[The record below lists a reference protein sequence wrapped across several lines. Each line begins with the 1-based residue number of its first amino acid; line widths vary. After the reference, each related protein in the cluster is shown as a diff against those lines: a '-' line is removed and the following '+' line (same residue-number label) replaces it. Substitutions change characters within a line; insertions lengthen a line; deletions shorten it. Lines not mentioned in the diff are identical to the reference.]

1 MTRVDGYFILCI
13 IMDPMQQHLV
23 IIALMHHRRARA
35 RERAPRRMWVH
46 PILQGRSERGEYH
59 RLVRELRLDEVRFVQ
74 YFRLSRAQFQEVLY
88 KVGPRIAKMDTNYRK
103 AIGPSERLAIC
114 LR

>member
-1 MTRVDGYFILCI
+1 MTRVDGYYYYGSNAAASFDNSVNAPSSDSC
-13 IMDPMQQHLV
+13 
-23 IIALMHHRRARA
+23 
-35 RERAPRRMWVH
+35 APRRMWVH